1 MKQTIFFS
9 LLFLFHF
16 ISFGQPPNGI
26 QNTPQSTNQ
35 MGVKENGTNMSKGK
49 LSTNTIIESNGLIK
63 MDSSYFRLDQK
74 LEERENYSEQDD
86 TKEIRENDKT
96 LHVFSAFSL
105 VRQNS
110 KANKFQRT
118 PLAAEQAEMDSKVK
132 QLELISP
139 NSWEYQLAYYA
150 AGNYNLDR
158 SPSLEKAYQ
167 MNPENLE
174 VQKQYVS
181 LKYMNGDTL
190 SAQNMLSTMSLNEL
204 ISLEAERYTSD
215 VLTSCSMNSTL
226 ITHGFEDT
234 YGALFNQFS
243 HQQRMDVNVI
253 SLDFLQSPQYR
264 KALEE
269 KGYVLPKSTK
279 IDVGYLS
286 QFCYLNAKKEL
297 FLSVTIP
304 RTYLDPLSKKL
315 FPVGLTFQYI
325 DAPAEDLPIR
335 QEDLWFYQLNKY
347 GLNEGEE
354 RSKFA
359 MNYMPMLMYLEAK
372 YVQEGNE
379 VLLLQIRESMDQIL
393 GRKPIKKAGN

>member
-9 LLFLFHF
+9 LLCLFSF
-16 ISFGQPPNGI
+16 ISYGQPPNGI
-26 QNTPQSTNQ
+26 LNSPQSTNQ
-35 MGVKENGTNMSKGK
+35 MGVTENGTNMSKGK
-49 LSTNTIIESNGLIK
+49 LEVNANFESNSLLK
-63 MDSSYFRLDQK
+63 QDSSYFNVNQK
-74 LEERENYSEQDD
+74 MEEREFSEQDD
-86 TKEIRENDKT
+86 TKDLRETDKT
-96 LHVFSAFSL
+96 VQVFSAFSL

-110 KANKFQRT
+110 KFNKFQRT
-118 PLAAEQAEMDSKVK
+118 PLPAEQSEMDAKVK

-139 NSWEYQLAYYA
+139 NSWEYHLAYYA

-158 SPSLEKAYQ
+158 SPALEKAYQ

-181 LKYMNGDTL
+181 LKYMEGDTL

-204 ISLEAERYTSD
+204 ISLEVERYTSD

-234 YGALFNQFS
+234 YGTLFNQFS
-243 HQQRMDVNVI
+243 HQQRMDVNVV

-264 KALEE
+264 ITLEE
-269 KGYVLPKSTK
+269 KGYVLPKTTK

-286 QFCYLNAKKEL
+286 QFCYLNADKEL

-304 RTYLDPLSKKL
+304 RTYFEPISKKL
-315 FPVGLTFQYI
+315 FPVGVTFQYAN
-325 DAPAEDLPIR
+325 APAEDLPDR
-335 QEDLWFYQLNKY
+335 QENMWFYQLNKF
-347 GLNEGEE
+347 GLAEGED

-359 MNYMPMLMYLEAK
+359 MNYIPLLLYLEQK
-372 YVQEGNE
+372 YIQEGNE
-379 VLLLQIRESMDQIL
+379 VLLLQVRDSMDFIL
-393 GRKPIKKAGN
+393 GKKAVNKSGN

>member
-9 LLFLFHF
+9 LLCLFSF
-16 ISFGQPPNGI
+16 ISFGQPPNGYL
-26 QNTPQSTNQ
+26 NTPQSTNQ
-35 MGVKENGTNMSKGK
+35 MGVMENGTNMIKEK
-49 LSTNTIIESNGLIK
+49 LNVNVNFESNSLLK
-63 MDSSYFRLDQK
+63 QDSSYFNMNQK
-74 LEERENYSEQDD
+74 MEEREISEQDD
-86 TKEIRENDKT
+86 TKDLRETDKT
-96 LHVFSAFSL
+96 VQVFSAFSL

-110 KANKFQRT
+110 KFNKFQRT
-118 PLAAEQAEMDSKVK
+118 PLPAEQSEMDSKVK

-139 NSWEYQLAYYA
+139 NSWEYHLAYYA

-158 SPSLEKAYQ
+158 SPALEKAYQ

-181 LKYMNGDTL
+181 LTFMRGDTV
-190 SAQNMLSTMSLNEL
+190 SAQEALSLMSVNDVITMEVES
-204 ISLEAERYTSD
+204 YTSD

-243 HQQRMDVNVI
+243 HQQRMDVNVV

-264 KALEE
+264 KALEG
-269 KGYVLPKSTK
+269 KGYVLPKTTK

-286 QFCYLNAKKEL
+286 QFCYLNADKEL

-304 RTYLDPLSKKL
+304 RTYLEPISKKL
-315 FPVGLTFQYI
+315 FPVGVTFQYAN
-325 DAPAEDLPIR
+325 APPEDLPNR
-335 QEDLWFYQLNKY
+335 QENLWFYQLNKY
-347 GLNEGEE
+347 GLTEGEQ

-359 MNYMPMLMYLEAK
+359 MNYIPLLMYLERK
-372 YVQEGNE
+372 YIQEGNE
-379 VLLLQIRESMDQIL
+379 VLLLQVRDSMDFIL
-393 GRKPIKKAGN
+393 GKKTINKSGN

>member
-9 LLFLFHF
+9 LLFLFSF

-35 MGVKENGTNMSKGK
+35 IGVSENGTNTSKGK
-49 LSTNTIIESNGLIK
+49 LNVNTNIESNGLLK
-63 MDSSYFRLDQK
+63 MDSSYFKLDQK

-110 KANKFQRT
+110 KSNKFQRT

-139 NSWEYQLAYYA
+139 NSWEYQLAFYS

-190 SAQNMLSTMSLNEL
+190 SAQNMLSTMSLNEV

-286 QFCYLNAKKEL
+286 QFCYLNSEKEL

-304 RTYLDPLSKKL
+304 RNYLDPLSKKL
-315 FPVGLTFQYI
+315 FPVGLTFQYV
-325 DAPAEDLPIR
+325 DVPPEDLPNR
-335 QEDLWFYQLNKY
+335 QENLWFYQLNKY
-347 GLNEGEE
+347 GLNEWEE

-359 MNYMPMLMYLEAK
+359 MNYMPLLMYLEAK
-372 YVQEGNE
+372 YLQEGNE
-379 VLLLQIRESMDQIL
+379 VLLLQIRESMEYIL
-393 GRKPIKKAGN
+393 GKKTINKSGN

>member
-9 LLFLFHF
+9 LLCLFSF

-26 QNTPQSTNQ
+26 LNTPQSTNQ
-35 MGVKENGTNMSKGK
+35 MGVTENGTNLSKGK
-49 LSTNTIIESNGLIK
+49 LEVNANFESNSLLK
-63 MDSSYFRLDQK
+63 QDSSYFNVNQK
-74 LEERENYSEQDD
+74 MEEREFSEQDD
-86 TKEIRENDKT
+86 TKDLRETDKT
-96 LHVFSAFSL
+96 VQVFSAFSL

-110 KANKFQRT
+110 KFNKFQRT
-118 PLAAEQAEMDSKVK
+118 PLPAEQSEMDAKVK

-139 NSWEYQLAYYA
+139 NSWEYHLAYFA

-158 SPSLEKAYQ
+158 SQALEKAYQ

-181 LKYMNGDTL
+181 LKYMEGDTL

-204 ISLEAERYTSD
+204 ISLEVERYTSD

-234 YGALFNQFS
+234 YGTLFNQFS
-243 HQQRMDVNVI
+243 HQQRMDVNVV

-264 KALEE
+264 ITLEE
-269 KGYVLPKSTK
+269 KGYVLPKTTK

-286 QFCYLNAKKEL
+286 QFCYLNADKEL

-304 RTYLDPLSKKL
+304 RTYFEPISKKL
-315 FPVGLTFQYI
+315 FPVGVTFQYAN
-325 DAPAEDLPIR
+325 APAEDLPDR
-335 QEDLWFYQLNKY
+335 QENMWFYQLNKF
-347 GLNEGEE
+347 GLAEGED

-359 MNYMPMLMYLEAK
+359 LNYIPLLLYLEQK
-372 YVQEGNE
+372 YIQEGNE
-379 VLLLQIRESMDQIL
+379 VLLLQVRDSMDFIL
-393 GRKPIKKAGN
+393 GKKAANKSGN

>member
-26 QNTPQSTNQ
+26 QKTPQSTNQ

-49 LSTNTIIESNGLIK
+49 LSTNTNMESNGLIK
-63 MDSSYFRLDQK
+63 MDSSYFKLDQK
-74 LEERENYSEQDD
+74 LEERENDSEQDD

-132 QLELISP
+132 QLELIAP
-139 NSWEYQLAYYA
+139 DSWEYKLSFYS
-150 AGNYNLDR
+150 AGNYNLNR
-158 SPSLEKAYQ
+158 ASAIEQAYS
-167 MNPENLE
+167 MNPDNLE
-174 VQKQYVS
+174 VQKQYLS
-181 LKYMNGDTL
+181 LKYINGDTVNSGNTL
-190 SAQNMLSTMSLNEL
+190 SLMSLNED
-204 ISLEAERYTSD
+204 ISLAVERYTSD
-215 VLTSCSMNSTL
+215 VLTSCTMNSTL

-243 HQQRMDVNVI
+243 HQQRTDVKVI

-269 KGYVLPKSTK
+269 KGYVLPKSSK

-286 QFCYLNAKKEL
+286 QFCYLNAEKEL

-304 RTYLDPLSKKL
+304 RTYLDPLSKQL

-379 VLLLQIRESMDQIL
+379 LLLLQIRESMDQIL
-393 GRKPIKKAGN
+393 GRKPIKKSGN

>member
-9 LLFLFHF
+9 LLCLFSF
-16 ISFGQPPNGI
+16 ISYGQPPNGI
-26 QNTPQSTNQ
+26 LNTPQSTNQ
-35 MGVKENGTNMSKGK
+35 MGVTENGTNMSKGK
-49 LSTNTIIESNGLIK
+49 LEVNANFESNSLLK
-63 MDSSYFRLDQK
+63 QDSSYFNVNQK
-74 LEERENYSEQDD
+74 MEEREFSEQDD
-86 TKEIRENDKT
+86 TKDLRETDKT
-96 LHVFSAFSL
+96 VQVFSAFSL

-110 KANKFQRT
+110 KFNKFQRT
-118 PLAAEQAEMDSKVK
+118 PLPAEQSEMDAKVK

-139 NSWEYQLAYYA
+139 NSWEYHLAYYA

-158 SPSLEKAYQ
+158 SPALEKAYQ

-181 LKYMNGDTL
+181 LKYMKGDTL

-204 ISLEAERYTSD
+204 ISLEVERYTSD

-234 YGALFNQFS
+234 YGTLFNQFS
-243 HQQRMDVNVI
+243 HQQRMDVNVV

-264 KALEE
+264 ITLEE
-269 KGYVLPKSTK
+269 KGYVLPKTTK

-286 QFCYLNAKKEL
+286 QFCYLNADKEL

-304 RTYLDPLSKKL
+304 RTYFEPISKKL
-315 FPVGLTFQYI
+315 FPVGVTFQYAN
-325 DAPAEDLPIR
+325 APAEDLPDR
-335 QEDLWFYQLNKY
+335 QENMWFYQLNKF
-347 GLNEGEE
+347 GLAEGED

-359 MNYMPMLMYLEAK
+359 MNYIPLLMYLEQK
-372 YVQEGNE
+372 YIQEGNE
-379 VLLLQIRESMDQIL
+379 VLLLQVRDSMDFIL
-393 GRKPIKKAGN
+393 GKKAVNKSGN

>member
-9 LLFLFHF
+9 LLCLFSF

-26 QNTPQSTNQ
+26 QYTPQSNNQ
-35 MGVKENGTNMSKGK
+35 MGVMENGTNMSKGK
-49 LSTNTIIESNGLIK
+49 LELNSNVESNSLLK
-63 MDSSYFRLDQK
+63 QDSSYFK
-74 LEERENYSEQDD
+74 MNEKFEEREDSKDQDD

-96 LHVFSAFSL
+96 LHVFSAFSMVL
-105 VRQNS
+105 QNS
-110 KANKFQRT
+110 KFNKFQRT
-118 PLAAEQAEMDSKVK
+118 PLAAEQSEMDAKVK

-158 SPSLEKAYQ
+158 SPALEKAYQ

-181 LKYMNGDTL
+181 FKYMNGDTV
-190 SAQNMLSTMSLNEL
+190 SAQNALSLMSVNDL
-204 ISLEAERYTSD
+204 ISLEVERYTSD
-215 VLTSCSMNSTL
+215 VLTSCTMNSTL

-234 YGALFNQFS
+234 YGVLFNQFS
-243 HQQRMDVNVI
+243 HQLRSDVKVI

-264 KALEE
+264 KVLEE
-269 KGYVLPKSTK
+269 KGYVLPKATK

-286 QFCYLNAKKEL
+286 QFCYLNTEKEL

-304 RTYLDPLSKKL
+304 RSYLDPLSKKL
-315 FPVGLTFQYI
+315 FPVGLTFQYV
-325 DAPAEDLPIR
+325 DAPSEDLPVR
-335 QEDLWFYQLNKY
+335 QENLWFYQLNKY

-359 MNYMPMLMYLEAK
+359 MNYMPLLMYLEAK
-372 YVQEGNE
+372 YIQEGNE
-379 VLLLQIRESMDQIL
+379 VLLLQIRESMDYIL
-393 GRKPIKKAGN
+393 GKKVIKKSGN

>member
-9 LLFLFHF
+9 LLCLFSF
-16 ISFGQPPNGI
+16 ISFGQPPNGYL
-26 QNTPQSTNQ
+26 NTPQSTNQ
-35 MGVKENGTNMSKGK
+35 MGVTENGTNMSKGK
-49 LSTNTIIESNGLIK
+49 LEVNANFESNSLLKQDSIYFNVNQK
-63 MDSSYFRLDQK
+63 M
-74 LEERENYSEQDD
+74 EEREFSEQDD
-86 TKEIRENDKT
+86 TKDLRETDKT
-96 LHVFSAFSL
+96 VQVFSAFSL

-110 KANKFQRT
+110 KFNKFQRT
-118 PLAAEQAEMDSKVK
+118 PLPAEQSEMDVKVK

-139 NSWEYQLAYYA
+139 NSWEYHLAYYA

-158 SPSLEKAYQ
+158 SPALEKAYQ

-181 LKYMNGDTL
+181 LKYMKGDTV
-190 SAQNMLSTMSLNEL
+190 SAQEALSLMSVNDVITMEVES
-204 ISLEAERYTSD
+204 YTSD

-243 HQQRMDVNVI
+243 HQQRMDVNVV

-269 KGYVLPKSTK
+269 KGYVLPKTTK

-286 QFCYLNAKKEL
+286 QFCYLNADKEL

-304 RTYLDPLSKKL
+304 RTYLEPISKKL
-315 FPVGLTFQYI
+315 FPVGVTFQYAN
-325 DAPAEDLPIR
+325 APADDLPDR
-335 QEDLWFYQLNKY
+335 QEDMWFNQLNKY
-347 GLNEGEE
+347 GLTEGEQ

-359 MNYMPMLMYLEAK
+359 MNYIPLLLYLERK
-372 YVQEGNE
+372 YIQEGNE
-379 VLLLQIRESMDQIL
+379 VLLLQVRDSMEFIL
-393 GRKPIKKAGN
+393 GKKTINKSGN

>member
-9 LLFLFHF
+9 LLCLFSF

-26 QNTPQSTNQ
+26 LNTPQSTNQ
-35 MGVKENGTNMSKGK
+35 MGVTENGTNMSKGK
-49 LSTNTIIESNGLIK
+49 LEVNANFESNSLLK
-63 MDSSYFRLDQK
+63 QDSSYFNVNQK
-74 LEERENYSEQDD
+74 MEEREFSEQDD
-86 TKEIRENDKT
+86 TKDLRETDKT
-96 LHVFSAFSL
+96 VQVFSAFSL

-110 KANKFQRT
+110 KFNKFQRT
-118 PLAAEQAEMDSKVK
+118 PLPAEQSEMDAKVK

-139 NSWEYQLAYYA
+139 NSWEYHLAYFA

-158 SPSLEKAYQ
+158 SQALEKAYQ
-167 MNPENLE
+167 LNPENLE

-181 LKYMNGDTL
+181 LKYMEGDTL

-204 ISLEAERYTSD
+204 ISLEVERYTSD

-234 YGALFNQFS
+234 YGTLFNQFS
-243 HQQRMDVNVI
+243 HQQRMDVNVV

-264 KALEE
+264 ITLEE
-269 KGYVLPKSTK
+269 KGYVLPKTTK

-286 QFCYLNAKKEL
+286 QFCYLNADKEL

-304 RTYLDPLSKKL
+304 RTYFEPISKKL
-315 FPVGLTFQYI
+315 FPVGVTFQYAN
-325 DAPAEDLPIR
+325 APADDLPDR
-335 QEDLWFYQLNKY
+335 QENMWFYQLNKF
-347 GLNEGEE
+347 GLTEGED

-359 MNYMPMLMYLEAK
+359 MNYIPLLLYLEQK
-372 YVQEGNE
+372 YIQEGNE
-379 VLLLQIRESMDQIL
+379 VLLLQVRDSMDFIL
-393 GRKPIKKAGN
+393 GKKAVNKSGN

>member
-16 ISFGQPPNGI
+16 FSFGQPPNGI

-63 MDSSYFRLDQK
+63 MDSSYFKLDQK
-74 LEERENYSEQDD
+74 LEERERYSEQDD

-96 LHVFSAFSL
+96 LQVFSAFSL

-132 QLELISP
+132 QLELIAP
-139 NSWEYQLAYYA
+139 NSWEYKLAFYS
-150 AGNYNLDR
+150 AGNYNLNR
-158 SPSLEKAYQ
+158 ASAIEQAFT
-167 MNPENLE
+167 MNPENVE
-174 VQKQYVS
+174 VQKQYFS
-181 LKYMNGDTL
+181 LKYMNGDTINAENTL
-190 SAQNMLSTMSLNEL
+190 SLMSVNED
-204 ISLEAERYTSD
+204 ISLEVERYTSD

-264 KALEE
+264 KALEG
-269 KGYVLPKSTK
+269 KGYVLPKTTK

-304 RTYLDPLSKKL
+304 RTYLDPLAKKL

-325 DAPAEDLPIR
+325 DAPTEDLPIR

>member
-9 LLFLFHF
+9 LLCLFSF

-26 QNTPQSTNQ
+26 LNTPQSTNQ
-35 MGVKENGTNMSKGK
+35 MGVTENGTNLSKGK
-49 LSTNTIIESNGLIK
+49 LEVNANFESNSLLK
-63 MDSSYFRLDQK
+63 QDSSYFNVNQK
-74 LEERENYSEQDD
+74 MEEREFSEQDD
-86 TKEIRENDKT
+86 TKDLRETDKT
-96 LHVFSAFSL
+96 VQVFSAFSL

-110 KANKFQRT
+110 KFNKFQRT
-118 PLAAEQAEMDSKVK
+118 PLPAEQSEMDAKVK

-139 NSWEYQLAYYA
+139 NSWEYHLAYFA

-158 SPSLEKAYQ
+158 SQALEKAYQ

-181 LKYMNGDTL
+181 LKYMEGDTL

-204 ISLEAERYTSD
+204 ISLEVERYTSD

-234 YGALFNQFS
+234 YGTLFNQFS
-243 HQQRMDVNVI
+243 HQQRMDVNVV

-264 KALEE
+264 ITLEE
-269 KGYVLPKSTK
+269 KGYFLPKTTK

-286 QFCYLNAKKEL
+286 QFCYLNADKEL

-304 RTYLDPLSKKL
+304 RTYFEPISKKL
-315 FPVGLTFQYI
+315 FPVGVTFQYAN
-325 DAPAEDLPIR
+325 APAEDLPDR
-335 QEDLWFYQLNKY
+335 QENMWFYQLNKF
-347 GLNEGEE
+347 GLAEGED

-359 MNYMPMLMYLEAK
+359 LNYIPLLLYLEQK
-372 YVQEGNE
+372 YIQEGNE
-379 VLLLQIRESMDQIL
+379 VLLLQVRDSMDFIL
-393 GRKPIKKAGN
+393 GKKAANKSGN

>member
-9 LLFLFHF
+9 LLCLFSF
-16 ISFGQPPNGI
+16 ISYGQPPNGI
-26 QNTPQSTNQ
+26 LNTPQSTNQ
-35 MGVKENGTNMSKGK
+35 MGVTENGTNMSKGK
-49 LSTNTIIESNGLIK
+49 LEVNANFESNSLLK
-63 MDSSYFRLDQK
+63 QDSSYFNVNQK
-74 LEERENYSEQDD
+74 MEEREFSEQDD
-86 TKEIRENDKT
+86 TKDLRETDKT
-96 LHVFSAFSL
+96 VQVFSAFSL

-110 KANKFQRT
+110 KFNKFQRT
-118 PLAAEQAEMDSKVK
+118 PLPAEQSEMDAKVK

-139 NSWEYQLAYYA
+139 NSWEYHLAYYA

-158 SPSLEKAYQ
+158 SPALEKAYQ

-181 LKYMNGDTL
+181 LKYMKGDTL

-204 ISLEAERYTSD
+204 ISLEVERYTSD

-234 YGALFNQFS
+234 YGTLFNQFS
-243 HQQRMDVNVI
+243 HQQRMDVNVV

-264 KALEE
+264 ITLEE
-269 KGYVLPKSTK
+269 KGYVLPKTTK

-286 QFCYLNAKKEL
+286 QFCYLNADKEL

-304 RTYLDPLSKKL
+304 RTYFEPISKKL
-315 FPVGLTFQYI
+315 FPVGVTFQYAN
-325 DAPAEDLPIR
+325 APAEDLPDR
-335 QEDLWFYQLNKY
+335 QENMWFYQLNKF
-347 GLNEGEE
+347 GLAEGED

-359 MNYMPMLMYLEAK
+359 MNYIPLLLYLEQK
-372 YVQEGNE
+372 YIQEGNE
-379 VLLLQIRESMDQIL
+379 VLLLQVRDSMDFIL
-393 GRKPIKKAGN
+393 GKKAVNKSGN

>member
-9 LLFLFHF
+9 LLFFFHF

-63 MDSSYFRLDQK
+63 MDSSYFKLDQE

-132 QLELISP
+132 QLELIAP

-181 LKYMNGDTL
+181 LKYMKGDTL

-359 MNYMPMLMYLEAK
+359 MNFMPMLMYLEAK

>member
-9 LLFLFHF
+9 LLCLFSF
-16 ISFGQPPNGI
+16 ISFGQPPNGYL
-26 QNTPQSTNQ
+26 NTPQSTNQ
-35 MGVKENGTNMSKGK
+35 MGVMENGTNMIKEK
-49 LSTNTIIESNGLIK
+49 RNVNVNFESNSLLK
-63 MDSSYFRLDQK
+63 QDSSYFNVNQK
-74 LEERENYSEQDD
+74 MEEREFSGQDD
-86 TKEIRENDKT
+86 VKDLRETDKT
-96 LHVFSAFSL
+96 VQVFSAFSL

-110 KANKFQRT
+110 KFNKFQRT
-118 PLAAEQAEMDSKVK
+118 PLPAEQSEMDAKVK

-139 NSWEYQLAYYA
+139 NSWEYHLAYYA

-158 SPSLEKAYQ
+158 SPDLEKAYQ
-167 MNPENLE
+167 MNPENLD

-181 LKYMNGDTL
+181 LKYMKGDTV
-190 SAQNMLSTMSLNEL
+190 SAQNMLSSMSLNEV
-204 ISLEAERYTSD
+204 ISLEVERYTSD

-243 HQQRMDVNVI
+243 HQQRMDVNVV

-269 KGYVLPKSTK
+269 KGYVLPKTTK

-286 QFCYLNAKKEL
+286 QFCYLNADKEL

-304 RTYLDPLSKKL
+304 RTYFEPISKKL
-315 FPVGLTFQYI
+315 FPVGVTFQYAN
-325 DAPAEDLPIR
+325 APSGDLPDR
-335 QEDLWFYQLNKY
+335 QEDMWFYQLNKY

-359 MNYMPMLMYLEAK
+359 MNYIPLLMYLERK
-372 YVQEGNE
+372 YIQEGNE
-379 VLLLQIRESMDQIL
+379 VLLLQVRDSMDFIL
-393 GRKPIKKAGN
+393 GKKTINKSGN

>member
-9 LLFLFHF
+9 LLCLFPF
-16 ISFGQPPNGI
+16 ISYGQPPNGI
-26 QNTPQSTNQ
+26 LNTPQSTNQ
-35 MGVKENGTNMSKGK
+35 MGVTENGTNLSKGK
-49 LSTNTIIESNGLIK
+49 LEVNANFESNSLLK
-63 MDSSYFRLDQK
+63 QDSSYFNVNQK
-74 LEERENYSEQDD
+74 MEEREFSEQDD
-86 TKEIRENDKT
+86 TKDLRETDKT
-96 LHVFSAFSL
+96 VQVFSAFSL

-110 KANKFQRT
+110 KFNKFQRT
-118 PLAAEQAEMDSKVK
+118 PLPAEQSEMDAKVK

-139 NSWEYQLAYYA
+139 NSWEYHLAYFA

-158 SPSLEKAYQ
+158 SQALEKAYQ

-181 LKYMNGDTL
+181 LKYMEGDTL

-204 ISLEAERYTSD
+204 ISLEVERYTSD

-234 YGALFNQFS
+234 YGTLFNQFS
-243 HQQRMDVNVI
+243 HQQRIDVNVV

-264 KALEE
+264 ITLEE
-269 KGYVLPKSTK
+269 KGYVLPKTTK

-286 QFCYLNAKKEL
+286 QFCYLNADKEL

-304 RTYLDPLSKKL
+304 RTYFEPISKKL
-315 FPVGLTFQYI
+315 FPVGVTFQYAN
-325 DAPAEDLPIR
+325 APAEDLPDR
-335 QEDLWFYQLNKY
+335 QENMWFYQLNKF
-347 GLNEGEE
+347 GLAEGED

-359 MNYMPMLMYLEAK
+359 MNYIPLLLYLEQK
-372 YVQEGNE
+372 YIQEGNE
-379 VLLLQIRESMDQIL
+379 VLLLQVRDSMDFIL
-393 GRKPIKKAGN
+393 GKKAANKSGN

>member
-9 LLFLFHF
+9 LLCLFPF
-16 ISFGQPPNGI
+16 ISYGQPPNGI
-26 QNTPQSTNQ
+26 LNTPQSTNQ
-35 MGVKENGTNMSKGK
+35 MGVTENGTNLSKGK
-49 LSTNTIIESNGLIK
+49 LEVNANFESNSLLK
-63 MDSSYFRLDQK
+63 QDSSYFNVNQK
-74 LEERENYSEQDD
+74 MEEREFSEQDD
-86 TKEIRENDKT
+86 TKDLRETDKT
-96 LHVFSAFSL
+96 VQVFSAFSL

-110 KANKFQRT
+110 KFNKFQRT
-118 PLAAEQAEMDSKVK
+118 PLPAEQSEMDAKVK

-139 NSWEYQLAYYA
+139 NSWEYHLAYFA

-158 SPSLEKAYQ
+158 SQALEKAYQ

-181 LKYMNGDTL
+181 LKYMEGDTL

-204 ISLEAERYTSD
+204 ISLEVERYTSD

-234 YGALFNQFS
+234 YGTLFNQFS
-243 HQQRMDVNVI
+243 HQQRMDVNVV

-264 KALEE
+264 ITLEE
-269 KGYVLPKSTK
+269 KGYVLPKTTK

-286 QFCYLNAKKEL
+286 QFCYLNADKEL

-304 RTYLDPLSKKL
+304 RTYFEPISKKL
-315 FPVGLTFQYI
+315 FPVGVTFQYAN
-325 DAPAEDLPIR
+325 APAEDLPDR
-335 QEDLWFYQLNKY
+335 QENMWFYQLNKF
-347 GLNEGEE
+347 GLAEGED

-359 MNYMPMLMYLEAK
+359 MNYIPLLLYLEQK
-372 YVQEGNE
+372 YIQEGNE
-379 VLLLQIRESMDQIL
+379 VLLLQVRDSMDFIL
-393 GRKPIKKAGN
+393 GKKAANKSGN